1 MNVDGIKSWGLKE
14 INFHTAL
21 MIINSTNSIFMIKEV
36 KQTQEVTI
44 KHKYCDD
51 CGTEIKRDMACSVAK
66 CEICGKDLCNK
77 CIGHE
82 ANTMGDYREV
92 YCKKCWEIGTE
103 YRLKIEQLE
112 NEIENLSTEWHNQCL
127 S

>member
-1 MNVDGIKSWGLKE
+1 
-14 INFHTAL
+14 
-21 MIINSTNSIFMIKEV
+21 MIINSTNFRETTHAPIFYTVCYAPFLFNFMIKEE
-36 KQTQEVTI
+36 KQTQEITI

-51 CGTEIKRDMACSVAK
+51 CGIEIKIDMACSVAK

-77 CIGHE
+77 CIGYE

-112 NEIENLSTEWHNQCL
+112 NEIENLSDEWHNRCL

>member
-1 MNVDGIKSWGLKE
+1 MFYTRCYAPFLFYLWLKKK
-14 INFHTAL
+14 I
-21 MIINSTNSIFMIKEV
+21 MVKEE
-36 KQTQEVTI
+36 KQTQEITI

-51 CGTEIKRDMACSVAK
+51 CGIEIKRDMACSVAK

-92 YCKKCWEIGTE
+92 YCKKCWELGTE

-112 NEIENLSTEWHNQCL
+112 NEIENLSTEWHSRCR

>member
-1 MNVDGIKSWGLKE
+1 
-14 INFHTAL
+14 
-21 MIINSTNSIFMIKEV
+21 MIKEV
-36 KQTQEVTI
+36 KETQEITI

-51 CGTEIKRDMACSVAK
+51 CETEIKRGMACSVAM

-82 ANTMGDYREV
+82 ANAMGDYREV
-92 YCKKCWEIGTE
+92 YCKKCWKLGTE
-103 YRLKIEQLE
+103 YRLKIKQLE
-112 NEIENLSTEWHNQCL
+112 NEIENLLTEWHNQCC